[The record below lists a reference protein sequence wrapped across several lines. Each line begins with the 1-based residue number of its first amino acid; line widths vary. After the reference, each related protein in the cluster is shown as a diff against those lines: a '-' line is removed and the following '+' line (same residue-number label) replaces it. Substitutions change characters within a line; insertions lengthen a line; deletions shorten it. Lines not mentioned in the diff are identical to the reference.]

1 MKPQSGRVSGLR
13 RVLCAAGL
21 CLVGSSFAGCGGMSG
36 TWKEAEGDDKVE
48 FRSGGRMYL
57 TIMGSTVAGQYE
69 TDGDRVILRTNN
81 QAIVLV
87 RDGDTLQ
94 GGAGAFNLKF
104 VRVDRGIAQ

>member
-1 MKPQSGRVSGLR
+1 MKPQLGRGSVVFRIVFAVGACI
-13 RVLCAAGL
+13 VAASL
-21 CLVGSSFAGCGGMSG
+21 AGCGGLTG
-36 TWKEAEGDDKVE
+36 TWKEAEGEDKVE

-104 VRVDRGIAQ
+104 VRVDREIAQ